1 MKADTE
7 LQRDVLEEL
16 HWDPSFDA
24 AEIGVSAKDGIIT
37 LSGQAANFAE
47 KSAAVRAAKHVSGV
61 KAVADNIEVRLPGIS
76 ERTDA
81 DITRAAVNVLE
92 WNIFVPHDRITITLH
107 NGWITLEGTVDWHY
121 QKVAAEHAVHSLM
134 GVRGVTNTITVKPTV
149 ISTEI
154 KAKIEEAHR
163 RNAAFDAQRITVET
177 HGRKVILLGQVRS
190 WLEREEADAA
200 AWAAPGVYE
209 VENRISVTP

>member
-1 MKADTE
+1 MKTDTE
-7 LQRDVLEEL
+7 LQRDVLDEL
-16 HWDPSFDA
+16 QWDPSFDA
-24 AEIGVSAKDGIIT
+24 AEIGISAKDGIIT
-37 LSGQAANFAE
+37 LSGQVANFAE
-47 KSAAVRAAKHVSGV
+47 KSAAVRTAKRVSGV
-61 KAVADNIEVRLPGIS
+61 KAVADNIEVRLPGLS

-81 DITRAAVNVLE
+81 DIARAAVNVLE
-92 WNIFVPHDRITITLH
+92 WNIFVPHDRITVIVH
-107 NGWITLEGTVDWHY
+107 DGWITLEGTVDWHY
-121 QKVAAEHAVHSLM
+121 QKAAAEHAVHSLM

-149 ISTEI
+149 TPTEI
-154 KAKIEEAHR
+154 KAEIEEAFR

-177 HGRKVILLGQVRS
+177 DGRKVILSGHVRS